1 MSVPTT
7 SPQSS
12 PAPAPTSVFVD
23 ESGRRRARTR
33 VVART
38 LVGAAGIYVL
48 VVIAGLTSAV
58 SLPGV
63 HLGVLAQVAPGRE
76 HANRLGE
83 RSKVLSLPAALK
95 GARRAAGARSPG
107 DASPGRSTAPGA
119 HGPGGSNAGT
129 ETTGSTPS
137 SNGATT
143 TTKPSSVTTTSLPV
157 TTTTRHHGQPT
168 STSHGPPST
177 KPGVGKGRTAP

>member
-48 VVIAGLTSAV
+48 VVLAGLTSAV

-76 HANRLGE
+76 HASRLGE

-107 DASPGRSTAPGA
+107 DNAPGRSTAPGA
-119 HGPGGSNAGT
+119 HGSNAGT

-137 SNGATT
+137 SKRATT